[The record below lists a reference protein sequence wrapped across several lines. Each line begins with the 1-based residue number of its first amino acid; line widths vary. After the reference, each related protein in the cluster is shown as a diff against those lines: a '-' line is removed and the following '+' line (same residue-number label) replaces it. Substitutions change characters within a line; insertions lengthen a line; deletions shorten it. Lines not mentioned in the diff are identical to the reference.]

1 MADGI
6 NDERRRFLTGLSM
19 SVVAAQLHRFESAE
33 ARPEGTRPAAA
44 VRAAAQGLSAAA
56 LASTVE
62 GELPSLGGAT
72 AWLNSPPL
80 AGGGLRGKV
89 VLIQFWT
96 YTCINWLRTLPY
108 AREWASR
115 YESQGLVVIG
125 VHTPEFAFEHDLEN
139 VRQAS
144 RRLRVDYAIAIDSDY
159 AIWRAFDNQ
168 YWPALYFVDARG
180 RIRHHRFGEGEYRE
194 SEAVIRQLL
203 AEAGIRGLPREV
215 GSVEGRGV
223 ELAADWGSLR
233 SAENYLGYGRTE
245 SFASPGG
252 SVPDSLRAYE
262 APARLGLNRWA
273 LAGDWTMTR
282 HAAVLGK
289 ANGRLV
295 NRFHARDLHLVMGP
309 AVRGQSVR
317 FRVRLDGQSPDAA
330 HGLDVDA
337 QGAGAVAEQRLYQ
350 LIRQRG
356 PVAER
361 QFEIEF
367 LDPGVEAFAFTFG

>member
-1 MADGI
+1 MDDGI
-6 NDERRRFLTGLSM
+6 NDERRRFLAGLSM
-19 SVVAAQLHRFESAE
+19 AVVAAQLHKLEPAE
-33 ARPEGTRPAAA
+33 ARSSGTAPANA
-44 VRAAAQGLSAAA
+44 VTAAAQGLGAAT
-56 LASTVE
+56 LAKTA
-62 GELPSLGGAT
+62 GRELPSLGGAT
-72 AWLNSPPL
+72 GWLNSPAL
-80 AGGGLRGKV
+80 TGAGLRGKV
-89 VLIQFWT
+89 VLIEFWT

-108 AREWASR
+108 VREWASR
-115 YESQGLVVIG
+115 YDTQGFVVIG
-125 VHTPEFAFEHDLEN
+125 VHTPEFAFEKDLEN
-139 VRQAS
+139 VRQAAQ
-144 RRLRVDYAIAIDSDY
+144 RLQVNVPIAIDSDY
-159 AIWRAFDNQ
+159 AVWRAFDNQ

-203 AEAGIRGLPREV
+203 AEAGAQGLPPEA

-233 SAENYLGYGRTE
+233 SPESYLGYGRAE

-252 SVPDSLRAYE
+252 SVPDSPRAYE

-289 ANGRLV
+289 ANGRIV

-317 FRVRLDGQSPDAA
+317 FRVRLDGQPPGAA

-337 QGAGAVAEQRLYQ
+337 QGGGAVSEQRLYQ

-367 LDPGVEAFAFTFG
+367 LDPGAEAFAFTFG

>member
-1 MADGI
+1 VNDRVDGA
-6 NDERRRFLTGLSM
+6 RRLFLAGVSM
-19 SVVAAQLHRFESAE
+19 SVLAAQLHGQEPAE
-33 ARPEGTRPAAA
+33 ARPSRTTPTTT
-44 VRAAAQGLSAAA
+44 VTAAAQGVGATAV
-56 LASTVE
+56 ASTVQ

-72 AWLNSPPL
+72 GWLNSPPL
-80 AGGGLRGKV
+80 AGAAQRGKV

-108 AREWASR
+108 VREWASR

-144 RRLRVDYAIAIDSDY
+144 RRLRVDYPIAIDSDY

-168 YWPALYFVDARG
+168 YWPALYFVDGRG

-194 SEAVIRQLL
+194 SEMMIRQLL
-203 AEAGIRGLPREV
+203 AESGKQSLPREV
-215 GSVEGRGV
+215 GPVDGRGI

-233 SAENYLGYGRTE
+233 SPENYLGYGRTE
-245 SFASPGG
+245 NFASPGG
-252 SVPDSLRAYE
+252 SVPDSRRTYA

-282 HAAVLGK
+282 LAVVLGG
-289 ANGRLV
+289 ANGRIVL
-295 NRFHARDLHLVMGP
+295 RFHARDLHLVMGP

-317 FRVRLDGQSPDAA
+317 FRVRLDGQPPGPAQ
-330 HGLDVDA
+330 GLDVDA
-337 QGAGAVAEQRLYQ
+337 QGSGAVAEQRLYQ
-350 LIRQRG
+350 LIRQPG
-356 PVAER
+356 PIAER

-367 LDPGVEAFAFTFG
+367 LDPGAEAFAFTFG